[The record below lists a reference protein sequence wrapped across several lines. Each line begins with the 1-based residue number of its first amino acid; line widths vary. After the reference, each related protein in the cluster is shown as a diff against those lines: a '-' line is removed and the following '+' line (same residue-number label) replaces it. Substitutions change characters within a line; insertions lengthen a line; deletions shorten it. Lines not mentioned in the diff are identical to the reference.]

1 MKEKTIKARCEVVKN
16 EGSKEL
22 YLYGPVLSSLP
33 WYDENSDNYIYPQKI
48 KSFLDE
54 LDGEDIKV
62 RINSNGGDVFA
73 GITIYNQLKDYKGKV
88 SVKVD
93 GIAASAGSIIA
104 IAGDTVDSGVNGMM
118 MIHPPWTYTAGS
130 SKDLRAVADDLE
142 KIESSIVATYMTKFK
157 GTEDELRALMEAE
170 SYLTAEECVA
180 LGFADEIEKVDD
192 TQSNEDVKNSIV
204 SKYIALRD
212 EKIVAS
218 NEEPE
223 TKGSFFMNKIKGDVK

>member
-1 MKEKTIKARCEVVKN
+1 MKEKTIKARCEIVKN
-16 EGSKEL
+16 EDAKEL

-33 WYDENSDNYIYPQKI
+33 WCDEISDNYIYPQKV

-62 RINSNGGDVFA
+62 RINTNGGDVFA
-73 GITIYNQLKDYKGKV
+73 GLAIYNQLKDYKGNVDIKI
-88 SVKVD
+88 D
-93 GIAASAGSIIA
+93 GIAASAGSVIA
-104 IAGDTVDSGVNGMM
+104 IAGDTIDPGVNGMM
-118 MIHPPWTYTAGS
+118 MIHSPLTYTFGNA
-130 SKDLRAVADDLE
+130 KDLRAVADDLE

-180 LGFADEIEKVDD
+180 LGFADEITRVDD

-218 NEEPE
+218 NEEPKPE
-223 TKGSFFMNKIKGDVK
+223 GSFFMNKIKGDVK

>member
-1 MKEKTIKARCEVVKN
+1 MKEKTIKARCEIVKN
-16 EGSKEL
+16 EDAKEL
-22 YLYGPVLSSLP
+22 YLYGPVLSSSP

-73 GITIYNQLKDYKGKV
+73 GITIYNLLKDYKG
-88 SVKVD
+88 SIEVKVD

-104 IAGDTVDSGVNGMM
+104 IAGDTVDAGVNGMM
-118 MIHPPWTYTAGS
+118 MIHPPWTYTSGS

-180 LGFADEIEKVDD
+180 LGFADEITRVDD

-218 NEEPE
+218 NEEPKTE
-223 TKGSFFMNKIKGDVK
+223 GSFFMNKIKGDVK

>member
-1 MKEKTIKARCEVVKN
+1 MKEKTIKARCEIVKN
-16 EGSKEL
+16 EDAKEL

-73 GITIYNQLKDYKGKV
+73 GITIYNLLKDYKG
-88 SVKVD
+88 SIEVKVD

-104 IAGDTVDSGVNGMM
+104 IAGDTVDAGVNGMM
-118 MIHPPWTYTAGS
+118 MIHPPWTYTSGS

-180 LGFADEIEKVDD
+180 LGFADEITRVDD

-218 NEEPE
+218 NEEPKTE
-223 TKGSFFMNKIKGDVK
+223 GSFFMNKIKGDVK

>member
-1 MKEKTIKARCEVVKN
+1 MKKKTIEARCEIVKN
-16 EGSKEL
+16 EDVKEL

-73 GITIYNQLKDYKGKV
+73 GITIYNLLKDYKG
-88 SVKVD
+88 SIEVKVD

-104 IAGDTVDSGVNGMM
+104 IAGDTVDAGVNGMM
-118 MIHPPWTYTAGS
+118 MIHPPWTYTSGS

-170 SYLTAEECVA
+170 SYLTAEECIA
-180 LGFADEIEKVDD
+180 LGFADEITRVDD

-218 NEEPE
+218 NEEPKTE
-223 TKGSFFMNKIKGDVK
+223 GSFFMNKIKGDVK